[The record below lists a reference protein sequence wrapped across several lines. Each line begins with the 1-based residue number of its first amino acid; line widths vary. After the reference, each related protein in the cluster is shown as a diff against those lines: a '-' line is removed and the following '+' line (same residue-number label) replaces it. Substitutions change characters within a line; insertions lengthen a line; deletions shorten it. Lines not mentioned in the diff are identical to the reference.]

1 MGGLDKGLQV
11 HGNKMLVEQV
21 INRLRPQLDQMLIV
35 ANRNI
40 AQYQQFGFSVISD
53 HENTADYQGPMAG
66 ISAALRWITEHQPET
81 NAVLISSCDTPF
93 LPPDLVQRLIDS
105 SNANDVCVA
114 HDGQRRQN
122 LHCLIKQ
129 RAWPSLLNDFKHGER
144 ALWRWQDHQELVE
157 VDFSDQ
163 ARAFQ
168 NLNAISDLSSRAPD

>member
-40 AQYQQFGFSVISD
+40 AQYQQ
-53 HENTADYQGPMAG
+53 
-66 ISAALRWITEHQPET
+66 
-81 NAVLISSCDTPF
+81 ISSCDTPF